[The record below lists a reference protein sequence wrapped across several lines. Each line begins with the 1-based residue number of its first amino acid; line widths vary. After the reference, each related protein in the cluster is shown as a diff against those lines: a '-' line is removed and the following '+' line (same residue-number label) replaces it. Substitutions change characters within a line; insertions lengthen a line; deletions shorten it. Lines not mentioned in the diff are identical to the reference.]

1 MSKTMTRWMAAA
13 LIAVA
18 VPSFAS
24 VASAAPVSGALAIK
38 TAVPAKFE
46 SVRWYGRGW
55 GWGVGGGLVAGA
67 IVGGLLASPYYY
79 GGYYGPPAYYG
90 GYYGAPAYGGYYGA
104 PAYYGGSYG
113 RSGYYGGPYAGGGYY
128 AQPAGGGGDVDYCMR
143 RYRTYDPRSGTFVGN
158 DGRRHPCP

>member
-1 MSKTMTRWMAAA
+1 MSKTMTRWMAAV
-13 LIAVA
+13 LVAVA

-24 VASAAPVSGALAIK
+24 VAPAAPVSGALAIK
-38 TAVPAKFE
+38 NAVPAKFE

-67 IVGGLLASPYYY
+67 IVGGLLAAPYYY

-90 GYYGAPAYGGYYGA
+90 GYYGAPAY
-104 PAYYGGSYG
+104 YGGSYG
-113 RSGYYGGPYAGGGYY
+113 RTGYYGGPYSGGGYY
-128 AQPAGGGGDVDYCMR
+128 AQPAGGGGDVDYCIR
-143 RYRTYDPRSGTFVGN
+143 RYRTYDLRSGTFMGN